1 MPSQPGAARPP
12 TSGPASSN
20 KFNIPASFRVLS
32 DIQPPQPGR
41 HQSRFKQEVRWLI
54 AEQDPTRGRTSPP
67 RGAAR
72 SPATGT
78 PMARGARSAATPGSP
93 GRGDGQHPDHP
104 PHEDFAGPPTW
115 RWEYPHPSHRRNEGD
130 PSVTSTPAPGRGLYG
145 GLFSRG
151 QRANLTGEALA
162 TAPSPWRCRV
172 ALAAC
177 RCAVAQGVGSTS

>member
-54 AEQDPTRGRTSPP
+54 AEQDPTRGRTSRP

-162 TAPSPWRCRV
+162 TAPSPWR
-172 ALAAC
+172 
-177 RCAVAQGVGSTS
+177 